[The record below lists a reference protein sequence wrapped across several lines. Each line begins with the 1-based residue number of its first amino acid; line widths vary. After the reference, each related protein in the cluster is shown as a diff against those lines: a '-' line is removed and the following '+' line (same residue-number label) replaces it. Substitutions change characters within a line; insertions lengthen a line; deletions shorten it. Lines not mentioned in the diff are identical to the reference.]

1 MQILDIGGGTGE
13 IAELALIQGHK
24 VRVNDI
30 SADAIA
36 LAQDKLASYSDVDFV
51 VSDLQDIECN
61 KVDMVFC
68 HAVLEWTKDPAAVIA
83 KIVSCLKPGGLL
95 SLSFF
100 NRDAAIFGNALYGN
114 FDFIERG
121 LDTKN
126 AVRLNPHNPQYP
138 RDVLAMLADN
148 NATILSTAGIRCFHD
163 YLRERQ
169 HQIDKYDA
177 LLALEQ
183 QYCDQEPYKWLGRY
197 FHVIAQLPE
206 TEG

>member
-1 MQILDIGGGTGE
+1 MHILDIGGGTGE
-13 IAELALIQGHK
+13 LAELALLNGHN
-24 VRVNDI
+24 VTINDI

-36 LAQDKLASYSDVDFV
+36 LAKDKLAHYDKTEFV
-51 VSDLQDIECN
+51 VSDLQQIDCSD
-61 KVDMVFC
+61 VDMVFC
-68 HAVLEWTKDPAAVIA
+68 HAVLEWTKEPAAVIA
-83 KIVSCLKPGGLL
+83 KIASCLKPGGML

-138 RDVLAMLADN
+138 RDILAMLADY
-148 NATILSTAGIRCFHD
+148 NAKIVSTAGIRCFHD
-163 YLRERQ
+163 YMRERQ
-169 HQIDKYDA
+169 HQQDKYDA

-206 TEG
+206 TIR